1 MNETST
7 SRPAR
12 RAESLIYLLTE
23 ISADPVTI
31 RVSPEQRVQ
40 PGDEMPV
47 RVERGRFHLFGA
59 TGELSCRTSG
69 ITLPKHQDIS
79 LPVTPHYL
87 TWV

>member
-12 RAESLIYLLTE
+12 RAESLIYLQTE
-23 ISADPVTI
+23 ISADPVAI

-47 RVERGRFHLFGA
+47 RVER
-59 TGELSCRTSG
+59 
-69 ITLPKHQDIS
+69 D
-79 LPVTPHYL
+79 
-87 TWV
+87 